1 MSIELIPLKG
11 GTGYFPLKY
20 TNVGFY
26 SFKKHAVLI
35 DSGSTDEEGKLICD
49 YLENKGIKLEAIIIT
64 HAHADNLGGAFYIKN
79 NTKAKLLSTKEE
91 AIIIEN
97 PKRSNYSCIIQE
109 KKDVEEIFNGKIVK
123 KTVTQNIMLNHQKCL
138 VDSKIEHNKPFFT
151 PSFKHRFDIIDLAG
165 HSIGQ
170 IGVITPDK
178 VFFIADSIYSIKEL
192 EQNPIPYSID
202 ITKAKKALEL
212 LLYSKSTIFV
222 PTHGKHIEF
231 SITAEVYNN
240 QRQIKMVEE
249 NILMHLTTP
258 KTTDELVAL
267 VLSSFGIEE
276 NVPNFYLVTSTIN
289 AYLQD
294 LKASSKIKAILE
306 KGKTRWFNDNI

>member
-1 MSIELIPLKG
+1 MTIELVSLKV

-20 TNVGFY
+20 TNVGLY
-26 SFKKHAVLI
+26 TFKKHGVLI
-35 DSGSTDEEGKLICD
+35 DTGSSDEDGKLICD
-49 YLENKGIKLEAIIIT
+49 YLDSKGIKLEAIIIT

-79 NTKAKLLSTKEE
+79 HTKAKLLATKEE

-109 KKDVEEIFNGKIVK
+109 TKEVEEIINGRIVK
-123 KTVTQNIMLNHQKCL
+123 KNINQNVVLTHQKCL
-138 VDSKIEHNKPFFT
+138 VDKRLEPNKTFLT
-151 PSFKHRFDIIDLAG
+151 PTFKHKFDIVDLSG

-192 EQNPIPYSID
+192 EQNPIPYATD
-202 ITKAKKALEL
+202 VTKTKKSLEL
-212 LLYSKSTIFV
+212 LLYSKSTLFV

-231 SITAEVYNN
+231 SITADVYNN

-249 NILMHLTTP
+249 NILMHLTSP
-258 KTTDELVAL
+258 RTTDELVAL

-294 LKASSKIKAILE
+294 LKSSGKIKAILE
-306 KGKTRWFNDNI
+306 KGKTRWFNDNL